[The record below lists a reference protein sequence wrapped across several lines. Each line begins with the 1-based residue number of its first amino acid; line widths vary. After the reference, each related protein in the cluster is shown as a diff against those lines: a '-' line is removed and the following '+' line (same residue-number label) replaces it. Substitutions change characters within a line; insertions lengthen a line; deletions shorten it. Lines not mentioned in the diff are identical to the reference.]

1 MPKNFFF
8 YFSEL
13 NKIITFRLL
22 LIIPFQECIKNINST
37 LKHSTMKS
45 KLTIITLFLIAFSFN
60 GFAQKDVSDKSAE
73 AIKEFKHT
81 NDKISKYFNSAYGY
95 AVFPSIGKGGLGVG
109 GAAGNGTI
117 YKGGAIVG
125 DCKMSQVTIGFQ
137 AGGQAYSEVIFF
149 KNAEAFNRF
158 VGDKFE
164 FAAQTSAVAVT
175 AGASFDVDYRD
186 GILVF
191 THAKGGLMYEASVGG
206 QKFKTEMR

>member
-1 MPKNFFF
+1 
-8 YFSEL
+8 
-13 NKIITFRLL
+13 
-22 LIIPFQECIKNINST
+22 
-37 LKHSTMKS
+37 MKT
-45 KLTIITLFLIAFSFN
+45 KFTIIALFVFAFSFSSY
-60 GFAQKDVSDKSAE
+60 AQKDVSDKSAE
-73 AIKEFKHT
+73 AIKEFKQT
-81 NDKISKYFNSAYGY
+81 NDKITKYFNTAYGY

-149 KNAEAFNRF
+149 KDADAFNRF
-158 VGDKFE
+158 TGDKFE
-164 FAAQTSAVAVT
+164 FSAQASAVAVT

-186 GILVF
+186 GILIM

>member
-1 MPKNFFF
+1 
-8 YFSEL
+8 
-13 NKIITFRLL
+13 
-22 LIIPFQECIKNINST
+22 
-37 LKHSTMKS
+37 MKM
-45 KLTIITLFLIAFSFN
+45 KLTIIALFLLAFSFN
-60 GFAQKDVSDKSAE
+60 ATAQKDVSEKSAE

-81 NDKISKYFNSAYGY
+81 NDKISKYFSSAYGY
-95 AVFPSIGKGGLGVG
+95 AVFPSVGKGGLGVG

-117 YKGGAIVG
+117 YRGGAKVG
-125 DCKMSQVTIGFQ
+125 DCSLSQLTIGFQ

-149 KNAEAFNRF
+149 KDAESFNRF

-206 QKFKTEMR
+206 QKFKTKMH

>member
-1 MPKNFFF
+1 
-8 YFSEL
+8 
-13 NKIITFRLL
+13 
-22 LIIPFQECIKNINST
+22 
-37 LKHSTMKS
+37 MKF
-45 KLTIITLFLIAFSFN
+45 KFTIITLFLMAFSLSSY
-60 GFAQKDVSDKSAE
+60 AQKDVSEKSAE

-81 NDKISKYFNSAYGY
+81 NDKIGKYFSSAYGY
-95 AVFPSIGKGGLGVG
+95 AVFPSVGKGGLGVG

-125 DCKMSQVTIGFQ
+125 DCKLSQITVGFQ

-149 KNAEAFNRF
+149 ESAEAYNRF
-158 VGDKFE
+158 TGDKFE

-191 THAKGGLMYEASVGG
+191 THAKGGLMYEATVGG